1 LPCPIC
7 QKRKAKRFCPAK
19 GEAICSVCCGT
30 EREVTIDCPWDCPYL
45 VSSRQYDQERAEI
58 DWTKVPFSETKVPSS
73 FVASHESLLL
83 ALTYRICV
91 YARENPQLADPGV
104 RAALEAL
111 AETYRTL
118 SSGIYYERPPDYV
131 LERGLYDALKA
142 ILEDYKKAPAQQL
155 GLAGA
160 RDSEIRDALVFLA
173 QLAAVRS
180 NGRPKGR
187 ATIDF
192 LRRQFKSEE
201 FSKPASPI
209 VTLP

>member
-1 LPCPIC
+1 M
-7 QKRKAKRFCPAK
+7 QEAKKTAC
-19 GEAICSVCCGT
+19 T
-30 EREVTIDCPWDCPYL
+30 E
-45 VSSRQYDQERAEI
+45 
-58 DWTKVPFSETKVPSS
+58 WTRLSCFAGFPEP
-73 FVASHESLLL
+73 LLL
-83 ALTYRICV
+83 ARADRLGV

-173 QLAAVRS
+173 QLVAVRS

-187 ATIDF
+187 AYIDF